1 MIFGIGTDI
10 VELERV
16 QAMLARGR
24 QHLETIFTDKEIE
37 YCEGK
42 ARKAEHYGVRFAAKE
57 AVLKALRCGWRNGLG
72 FCEIEVLDDELGQP
86 RVFVQ
91 GKVKALFEKQG
102 IKQAS
107 ISLSHSTENAIAVV
121 ILEV

>member
-1 MIFGIGTDI
+1 
-10 VELERV
+10 
-16 QAMLARGR
+16 MLARGR
-24 QHLETIFTDKEIE
+24 QHLETVFTDKEIE

-57 AVLKALRCGWRNGLG
+57 AVLKALKCGWRDGLG
-72 FCEIEVLDDELGQP
+72 FGDIEVLDDELGQP

-91 GKVKALFEKQG
+91 GKVKALFEKRG

-107 ISLSHSTENAIAVV
+107 ISLSHSKENALAVV